1 MSNVNLTIDGISVE
15 VPQGSTIL
23 DAARAANI
31 HIPTLCFLKNVSD
44 IASCRMCVVEVEG
57 VQGLLP
63 ACSTLAEE
71 GMQVT
76 VTSDELDA
84 TRRLTLDLILSSHGL
99 NSTNFCFSC
108 KKNGACELQD
118 LGREFG
124 MEELTFEAPAK
135 NAPVLDSNPFLS
147 FNPNLCI
154 ACQRCVGACNTA
166 AGNHTLRTGKRGV
179 RTTIQAPFGLNWKA
193 TQCGNYR
200 EWEVSRVRTTCP
212 HCGVGCQ
219 LDLVVKGDEIVDAQ
233 AVNGPS
239 NAGLL
244 CVKGRS
250 GSFDFVNSS
259 DRITSPLVK
268 NRETGGFEPVSW
280 DDALALVAERFG
292 AIKAEHGGESIAAFA
307 CSRSTNED
315 IYMLQKMARCAFDS
329 PNVDNCARV

>member
-1 MSNVNLTIDGISVE
+1 MSNVNLTIDGVSVE

-76 VTSDELDA
+76 ATSDELDA

-124 MEELTFEAPAK
+124 MEELSFEAPVK

-166 AGNHTLRTGKRGV
+166 AGNHTLRAGKRGV
-179 RTTIQAPFGLNWKA
+179 RTTIQAPFGPNWKA
-193 TQCGNYR
+193 TQCESCGNCAQACPTAR
-200 EWEVSRVRTTCP
+200 SRKSAVAIIANGKSRVCALR
-212 HCGVGCQ
+212 
-219 LDLVVKGDEIVDAQ
+219 A
-233 AVNGPS
+233 
-239 NAGLL
+239 
-244 CVKGRS
+244 
-250 GSFDFVNSS
+250 
-259 DRITSPLVK
+259 RI
-268 NRETGGFEPVSW
+268 
-280 DDALALVAERFG
+280 AALVA
-292 AIKAEHGGESIAAFA
+292 S
-307 CSRSTNED
+307 ST
-315 IYMLQKMARCAFDS
+315 LL
-329 PNVDNCARV
+329 

>member
-76 VTSDELDA
+76 ATSDELDA

-135 NAPVLDSNPFLS
+135 TPPCSTAIRSSRSIRTCASRASGVSAHATRRRAITRCARASVAFAPPFRRRLA
-147 FNPNLCI
+147 PI
-154 ACQRCVGACNTA
+154 
-166 AGNHTLRTGKRGV
+166 GKRPSA
-179 RTTIQAPFGLNWKA
+179 RAAETAPRRAPRARSRKSA
-193 TQCGNYR
+193 VAII
-200 EWEVSRVRTTCP
+200 VSGKSRACAPR
-212 HCGVGCQ
+212 
-219 LDLVVKGDEIVDAQ
+219 A
-233 AVNGPS
+233 
-239 NAGLL
+239 
-244 CVKGRS
+244 
-250 GSFDFVNSS
+250 
-259 DRITSPLVK
+259 RIA
-268 NRETGGFEPVSW
+268 
-280 DDALALVAERFG
+280 ALAA
-292 AIKAEHGGESIAAFA
+292 S
-307 CSRSTNED
+307 ST
-315 IYMLQKMARCAFDS
+315 LL
-329 PNVDNCARV
+329 

>member
-1 MSNVNLTIDGISVE
+1 MSNVNLTIDGVSVE

-76 VTSDELDA
+76 ATSDELDA

-124 MEELTFEAPAK
+124 MEELSFEAP
-135 NAPVLDSNPFLS
+135 
-147 FNPNLCI
+147 
-154 ACQRCVGACNTA
+154 
-166 AGNHTLRTGKRGV
+166 
-179 RTTIQAPFGLNWKA
+179 
-193 TQCGNYR
+193 
-200 EWEVSRVRTTCP
+200 
-212 HCGVGCQ
+212 
-219 LDLVVKGDEIVDAQ
+219 VKI
-233 AVNGPS
+233 
-239 NAGLL
+239 
-244 CVKGRS
+244 GRAH
-250 GSFDFVNSS
+250 V
-259 DRITSPLVK
+259 
-268 NRETGGFEPVSW
+268 
-280 DDALALVAERFG
+280 
-292 AIKAEHGGESIAAFA
+292 
-307 CSRSTNED
+307 
-315 IYMLQKMARCAFDS
+315 
-329 PNVDNCARV
+329 

>member
-1 MSNVNLTIDGISVE
+1 MSNVNLTIDGVSVE

-57 VQGLLP
+57 VQGLMP

-76 VTSDELDA
+76 ATSDALDA

-124 MEELTFEAPAK
+124 MEELTFEAPTK

-166 AGNHTLRTGKRGV
+166 AGNHTLRTGKRGSAPIGKRPSV
-179 RTTIQAPFGLNWKA
+179 RAAETAPRRA
-193 TQCGNYR
+193 PR
-200 EWEVSRVRTTCP
+200 ARSR
-212 HCGVGCQ
+212 
-219 LDLVVKGDEIVDAQ
+219 KSAAAIIA
-233 AVNGPS
+233 NGKSRACAPR
-239 NAGLL
+239 A
-244 CVKGRS
+244 
-250 GSFDFVNSS
+250 
-259 DRITSPLVK
+259 RIA
-268 NRETGGFEPVSW
+268 
-280 DDALALVAERFG
+280 ALAA
-292 AIKAEHGGESIAAFA
+292 S
-307 CSRSTNED
+307 ST
-315 IYMLQKMARCAFDS
+315 LL
-329 PNVDNCARV
+329 